1 MSLLRTFVV
10 LVKSENADYQ
20 KQLRK
25 QLHLE
30 DDIAMH
36 SAIIHLAENATNG
49 ISWQS
54 TKGTSPRVSH
64 VFYFIVSARIRV
76 YLKVLHFES
85 GLKRME
91 ALPDSARGRRVKGG
105 FYQ

>member
-1 MSLLRTFVV
+1 MCQDKVGRLFR
-10 LVKSENADYQ
+10 
-20 KQLRK
+20 
-25 QLHLE
+25 
-30 DDIAMH
+30 
-36 SAIIHLAENATNG
+36 AENATNG

-64 VFYFIVSARIRV
+64 VFYFIESARIRV

-91 ALPDSARGRRVKGG
+91 ALPEEGELTVG
-105 FYQ
+105 FTNKLATQLPLLHKTDRT